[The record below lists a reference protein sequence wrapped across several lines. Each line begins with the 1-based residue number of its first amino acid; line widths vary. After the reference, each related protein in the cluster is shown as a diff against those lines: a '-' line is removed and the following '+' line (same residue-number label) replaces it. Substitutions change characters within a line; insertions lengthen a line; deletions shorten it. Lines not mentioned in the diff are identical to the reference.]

1 MKDRKIIVRAN
12 ADGGSL
18 CLTVDNTYTGELK
31 RAGGRLV
38 STKHRGLGLGT
49 QSVRSIAAQY
59 GGTCRFEAR
68 NGMFYASVLCP
79 AAAEKPPV

>member
-1 MKDRKIIVRAN
+1 MGKNLFPAPDA
-12 ADGGSL
+12 A
-18 CLTVDNTYTGELK
+18 
-31 RAGGRLV
+31 A
-38 STKHRGLGLGT
+38 
-49 QSVRSIAAQY
+49 QSPAAMLRQY